1 MGERTIRV
9 CDGCQ
14 ADEGDLAR
22 VKAEWGIWYRPR
34 NKGGVSRLDF
44 CGVCAGGT
52 EDAIRKYASVMAN
65 RNGHAAE
72 AEADEDENGDR
83 TPLVDRIVE
92 KRARPGQML
101 REGPILTKDD
111 RARLAA
117 YKAAANEGQD
127 SRQPVAERSARAP
140 GESGPVRKF

>member
-1 MGERTIRV
+1 MSERTIRV

-14 ADEGDLAR
+14 AEEGDLAR

-34 NKGGVSRLDF
+34 SKGGVSRLDF

-52 EDAIRKYASVMAN
+52 EDAIRKYALVMSS
-65 RNGHAAE
+65 RNGHAGE
-72 AEADEDENGDR
+72 MDADEDEDGDR
-83 TPLVDRIVE
+83 SPIVDKIPER
-92 KRARPGQML
+92 RARPGQML

-117 YKAAANEGQD
+117 YKAAANESQD
-127 SRQPVAERSARAP
+127 SRQSPGERSARAP
-140 GESGPVRKF
+140 GEPGAVRKL

>member
-1 MGERTIRV
+1 MSERTIRV

-14 ADEGDLAR
+14 AEEGDLAR

-34 NKGGVSRLDF
+34 NRGGVSRLDF

-52 EDAIRKYASVMAN
+52 EDAIRKYALVMSS

-72 AEADEDENGDR
+72 VEGDEDEDGDR
-83 TPLVDRIVE
+83 VPILDKLPE

-117 YKAAANEGQD
+117 YKAAANEAQD
-127 SRQPVAERSARAP
+127 SRQSAAERSARAP